1 MANNLVEILAG
12 ARLRSKQ
19 KEKRGQDF
27 SSWDLRDQ
35 GLLIMKL
42 RF

>member
-1 MANNLVEILAG
+1 MANNLVEILAE
-12 ARLRSKQ
+12 ARLRSK
-19 KEKRGQDF
+19 KKRGQDF